1 MLICSVFHRKHNYV
15 LPVESQSMRNKHLA
29 DCYLN
34 IKTESYLYKST
45 TFTGNL
51 KTRKC
56 WLMYCIAD
64 LFSQKVDTYK
74 LTVKASDL
82 NGRVGGN
89 TGTGEI
95 VIRIMDINDNIPTL
109 EKDSV
114 GATHVTQPSL
124 FLFSWTAF
132 LKQLLVFAVWR
143 QCGGEHHQ
151 CGSDEDQSPWHGS
164 NSHRQLAG
172 CLRNHYGEWGRL
184 FQYHYG

>member
-1 MLICSVFHRKHNYV
+1 
-15 LPVESQSMRNKHLA
+15 
-29 DCYLN
+29 
-34 IKTESYLYKST
+34 
-45 TFTGNL
+45 
-51 KTRKC
+51 
-56 WLMYCIAD
+56 MYCISD

-95 VIRIMDINDNIPTL
+95 EIRIMDINDNIPTL

-132 LKQLLVFAVWR
+132 LKQLLVFAV
-143 QCGGEHHQ
+143 
-151 CGSDEDQSPWHGS
+151 
-164 NSHRQLAG
+164 
-172 CLRNHYGEWGRL
+172 
-184 FQYHYG
+184 